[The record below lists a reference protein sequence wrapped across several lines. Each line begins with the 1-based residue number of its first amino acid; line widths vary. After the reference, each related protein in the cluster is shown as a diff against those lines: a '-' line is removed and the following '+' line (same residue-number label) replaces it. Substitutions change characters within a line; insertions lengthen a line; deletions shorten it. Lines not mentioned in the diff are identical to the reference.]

1 MDRAV
6 RVDRDNEQ
14 DGHHHIEIVQRRHSR
29 MRRLA
34 VFANSHSCSKL
45 LLICAIFSCII
56 TATLVLVQ
64 VAFQYVLPF
73 ILKHNSSKQAQFDR
87 NFAVHLAVIL
97 LATLS
102 TGNVLILGMRVLS
115 RWLTV
120 LLNDSNDSRRRRDSK
135 PSIPWSLNAH
145 YGSMQSLNRMILFTI
160 PLMLIVKLLVFV
172 MLYSFVDSLEFG
184 VAVVS
189 LCVFSRSLDRV
200 LSVVENQMVSA
211 LMRNHDADIFG
222 DDHSLMHLQD
232 HHLLAQCNY
241 IHDIIHYIVTL
252 LE

>member
-1 MDRAV
+1 MHIICIANCLHVYSKCWNDRYIKS
-6 RVDRDNEQ
+6 Q
-14 DGHHHIEIVQRRHSR
+14 DEYLHWWDCQVQTSAR
-29 MRRLA
+29 
-34 VFANSHSCSKL
+34 NICTGIL
-45 LLICAIFSCII
+45 LLEEIED
-56 TATLVLVQ
+56 LGL
-64 VAFQYVLPF
+64 
-73 ILKHNSSKQAQFDR
+73 
-87 NFAVHLAVIL
+87 HL
-97 LATLS
+97 
-102 TGNVLILGMRVLS
+102 
-115 RWLTV
+115 
-120 LLNDSNDSRRRRDSK
+120 
-135 PSIPWSLNAH
+135 
-145 YGSMQSLNRMILFTI
+145 
-160 PLMLIVKLLVFV
+160 V

-252 LE
+252 LVPTLLAVFAVDFEANDHRHFSRLHYLEMAVTQFLIHSMFDLFPLLVILCGNPHRPRNGSFQQLSSSLAFDCDHDEEADQRSPCCSLSG